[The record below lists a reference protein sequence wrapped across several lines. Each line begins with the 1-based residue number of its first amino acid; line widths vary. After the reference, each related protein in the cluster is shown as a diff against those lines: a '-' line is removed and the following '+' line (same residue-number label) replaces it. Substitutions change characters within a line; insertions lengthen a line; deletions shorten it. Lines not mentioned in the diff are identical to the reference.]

1 MIYTKEYLKTT
12 PMGIMLGEDEKLNNF
27 ALNEL
32 GRITNFK
39 FRGGEYPNMK
49 LLPYDIAK
57 TIGVYFY
64 NGINDGTICYGK
76 KISSFGDYYI
86 SVEEFLNN
94 IEPDFVIGEWY
105 ECICD
110 GDRWLFKYLETKNNK
125 IYHSICYV
133 PRNGFVEREEGYI
146 DDYENISNIKKL
158 TNMEEVYK
166 KFPGEKTKKIIG
178 YKSPFKMVGSTDC
191 IEKGDIFSKTE
202 NEYFYT
208 NNGVVKKKNPLPKE
222 IVEQWEPVYEEDEII
237 KIGGYEVIF
246 VKDILTNTTMIDGNQ
261 FTLKFWEAAKLIS
274 SHSKAKIMVGCS
286 KQFDVSLEII
296 NKIIGRLEK

>member
-1 MIYTKEYLKTT
+1 MQ
-12 PMGIMLGEDEKLNNF
+12 NNWF
-27 ALNEL
+27 YVWIKKYYNIDIVE
-32 GRITNFK
+32 RIINAT
-39 FRGGEYPNMK
+39 Y
-49 LLPYDIAK
+49 
-57 TIGVYFY
+57 IGVYFS
-64 NGINDGTICYGK
+64 NNLPDGSVCYGNYDY
-76 KISSFGDYYI
+76 SFGEHTDVI

-94 IEPDFVIGEWY
+94 IEPDFVVGEWY

-110 GDRWLFKYLETKNNK
+110 GERWLFKYLETKEKK
-125 IYHSICYV
+125 IYHSISYV
-133 PRNGFVEREEGYI
+133 PTDGFICRDSNGGYI
-146 DDYENISNIKKL
+146 DDNENISNIKKL
-158 TNMEEVYK
+158 TNMEEVYN
-166 KFPGEKTKKIIG
+166 KFPEEKPKTTETKKIIG